1 MSLKSKREWVLPKE
15 KTKDVVGQI
24 LKERGIK
31 EKEIFL
37 SPNIENIPNY
47 KKLHDTKSG
56 AKKILEH
63 IEKGNKIVIH
73 GDYDADGIC
82 SASLLW
88 DFLYRDVSKFLE
100 KEIDVLPYIP
110 DRVEQGYGLTKD
122 SLNDVLNLG
131 AKLVIT
137 VDCGVRDKG
146 LIHEF
151 MQEKDLDF
159 VVTDHHLPPEDLL
172 DNKQQDKGVK
182 KEDKK
187 EKEKEKGKD
196 KEDKNKKKE
205 EIQYPLVHQMY
216 PGHEYPYTE
225 ICGTSVVYFLIQ
237 QIRDLLEMPKDLKYG
252 LDLVALA
259 TVTDVMPLLDVNRVF
274 VKEGLEEI
282 NKGKRLGL
290 RMLALRAGIEP
301 KEVQSYHLGYVLGP
315 RINASGRIASPMEA
329 VRLLVS
335 NDENQ
340 CKEIANLLE
349 TTNFERQKMTTEI
362 FEQAREEVKESE
374 DNLLFVIGKDWHE
387 GIIGLV
393 AGKLQQLYYRPV
405 VVATKSEG
413 AIKGSAR
420 SIKGFNITNAFDKF
434 KEQLE
439 RYGGH
444 ELAAGFSTT
453 EEKIETFKESLV
465 EYANK
470 EITKEQLQPNL
481 NIEILLGSEDITKNL
496 VNELKKLEPLG
507 FGNPKPMVCLK
518 ELLIKSKQVIG
529 RDGNHLKLFVG
540 NKNTEPLTL
549 LLFGCDDD
557 VEILKEGDSIDV
569 VGYPDIN
576 VWNGRESMQFN
587 VKEWRGSG
595 L

>member
-1 MSLKSKREWVLPKE
+1 MSLKSNREWVLPEE
-15 KTKDVVGQI
+15 KTKDVVENI
-24 LKERGIK
+24 LKARGIK
-31 EKEIFL
+31 EREIFL
-37 SPNIENIPNY
+37 NPNIENIPNY
-47 KKLHDTKSG
+47 KKLHDTNSG
-56 AKKILEH
+56 AKKILDH

-82 SASLLW
+82 ATSLLW
-88 DFLYRDVSKFLE
+88 DFLYRDVSKVLD

-110 DRVEQGYGLTKD
+110 DRVEQGYGLTEE
-122 SLNDVLNLG
+122 SLRDVLNLG
-131 AKLVIT
+131 AKLVVT
-137 VDCGVRDKG
+137 VDCGVRDKE

-172 DNKQQDKGVK
+172 ESEEQKSK
-182 KEDKK
+182 KSKEKDK
-187 EKEKEKGKD
+187 EKEKKTNEG
-196 KEDKNKKKE
+196 
-205 EIQYPLVHQMY
+205 IQYPLVHQMY
-216 PGHEYPYTE
+216 PGKEYPYTE
-225 ICGTSVVYFLIQ
+225 ICGASVVYFLIQ
-237 QIRDLLEMPKDLKYG
+237 EIRELLDMPKDLKYG

-259 TVTDVMPLLDVNRVF
+259 TVTDVMPLVDVNRVF
-274 VKEGLEEI
+274 VKEGLEKI

-290 RMLALRAGIEP
+290 RMLALGASIEP

-335 NDENQ
+335 KDENQ

-349 TTNFERQKMTTEI
+349 STNFERQKMTTEI
-362 FEQAREEVKESE
+362 FEQAKEHVKESK
-374 DNLLFVIGKDWHE
+374 DNLLFVIGQDWHE

-434 KEQLE
+434 KKHLE

-453 EEKIETFKESLV
+453 QEKIETFKENLV
-465 EYANK
+465 KYANK

-481 NIEILLGSEDITKNL
+481 NVEILLGSEDITKDL

-518 ELLIKSKQVIG
+518 GLTIKSKQVIG
-529 RDGNHLKLFVG
+529 KDENHLKLFVDG
-540 NKNTEPLTL
+540 KNTQSLTL
-549 LLFGCDDD
+549 LLFGCEED

-576 VWNGRESMQFN
+576 VWNGRENMQFN
-587 VKEWRGSG
+587 VKEWR
-595 L
+595 

>member
-1 MSLKSKREWVLPKE
+1 MSLKSNREWVLPKE
-15 KTKDVVGQI
+15 KTKDVVEQI

-31 EKEIFL
+31 EKEKFL
-37 SPNIENIPNY
+37 NPKIEDIPNH
-47 KKLHDTKSG
+47 KELHDSKSG
-56 AKKILEH
+56 ANKILDH
-63 IEKGNKIVIH
+63 IKKGNKIVIH

-82 SASLLW
+82 STSLLL
-88 DFLYRDVSKFLE
+88 DFLYRDVSKFLG

-110 DRVEQGYGLTKD
+110 DRVEQGYGLTEE

-137 VDCGVRDKG
+137 VDCGVRDKE

-151 MQEKDLDF
+151 IQKKDLDF

-172 DNKQQDKGVK
+172 KSKEQK
-182 KEDKK
+182 KD
-187 EKEKEKGKD
+187 EKEIKVG
-196 KEDKNKKKE
+196 
-205 EIQYPLVHQMY
+205 IQYPLVHQMY
-216 PGHEYPYTE
+216 PGKEYPYTE
-225 ICGTSVVYFLIQ
+225 ICGTAVIYFLIQ
-237 QIRDLLEMPKDLKYG
+237 EIRELLDMPKDLKYG

-282 NKGKRLGL
+282 NKGLRLGL
-290 RMLALRAGIEP
+290 KMLALRAGIEP
-301 KEVQSYHLGYVLGP
+301 SEVQSYHLGYVLGP

-349 TTNFERQKMTTEI
+349 STNFERQKMTTEI
-362 FEQAREEVKESE
+362 FQQAKELVKESE
-374 DNLLFVIGKDWHE
+374 DYLLFVIGEDWHE

-434 KEQLE
+434 KKQLE

-453 EEKIETFKESLV
+453 LEKIEAFKENLV
-465 EYANK
+465 GYANK

-481 NIEILLGSEDITKNL
+481 NVEILLGVEDITKDL
-496 VNELKKLEPLG
+496 VNELKRLEPLG

-518 ELLIKSKQVIG
+518 GLTIKSKQVIG
-529 RDGNHLKLFVG
+529 KDGNHLKLFVDG
-540 NKNTEPLTL
+540 KNTHSLTL
-549 LLFGCDDD
+549 LLFGCDED
-557 VEILKEGDSIDV
+557 VELLKEGESIDV

-587 VKEWRGSG
+587 VKEWR
-595 L
+595 

>member
-1 MSLKSKREWVLPKE
+1 MSLKSEREWVLPKE
-15 KTKDVVGQI
+15 KTKDVVEHI
-24 LKERGIK
+24 LKERDIK

-37 SPNIENIPNY
+37 NPNIEDIPNH

-56 AKKILEH
+56 AKKIVEH
-63 IEKGNKIVIH
+63 IKKRNKIVIH

-82 SASLLW
+82 STSLLW

-122 SLNDVLNLG
+122 SLDDVFNLG

-137 VDCGVRDKG
+137 VDCGVRDKE

-172 DNKQQDKGVK
+172 ES
-182 KEDKK
+182 KEQKK
-187 EKEKEKGKD
+187 EKEKD
-196 KEDKNKKKE
+196 KEDKKKKKE
-205 EIQYPLVHQMY
+205 EIRYPLVHQMY
-216 PGHEYPYTE
+216 PGYEYPYTE

-237 QIRDLLEMPKDLKYG
+237 QIRDLLDMPKDLKYG

-301 KEVQSYHLGYVLGP
+301 NEVQSYHLGFVLGP

-362 FEQAREEVKESE
+362 FEQAKEEIKESE

-413 AIKGSAR
+413 VIKGSAR

-434 KEQLE
+434 KKQLE

-444 ELAAGFSTT
+444 ELAAGFSAT
-453 EEKIETFKESLV
+453 EEKIETFKKSLV

-470 EITKEQLQPNL
+470 EITKEQLQPKL
-481 NIEILLGSEDITKNL
+481 DIEILLGSEDVTKDL
-496 VNELKKLEPLG
+496 VNELKRLEPLG

-529 RDGNHLKLFVG
+529 KDGNHLKLFVG
-540 NKNTEPLTL
+540 DKNTEPLTL
-549 LLFGCDDD
+549 LLFGCGDD

-587 VKEWRGSG
+587 VKEWR
-595 L
+595 